1 MMTYWAIVGLS
12 HALLYYRE
20 SRAREL
26 RAAQLETRLVAA
38 QLTTLQQQL
47 HPHFLFNTLHA
58 ISSLMHKDVNAA
70 DRVLIQLSDLLRI
83 TLEHLGQQEVTARCR
98 ARRAVEVPRHRADA
112 VRRSAAWSASTSS
125 PRRWTAWCRACCCS
139 RWSRTPS
146 STAWPGRPGPGTST
160 SGRGA
165 TGTSCVLEVRDDGAG
180 LTEDAL
186 TALQKGIGVSTTRA
200 RLQHLFGADYRFEF
214 HRLAQGLAVVVAL
227 PWRHAGGAAQD
238 AERAGRFV
246 SAHLTGVLN
255 GQSPAAAWPPLSNV
269 LRDPVMKKIKV
280 LVADDEPLARERL
293 TGLLS
298 QEPDIEVV
306 GQARDGE
313 EAITAIH
320 DDSPDLVFLD
330 VQMPQMNGFDVIE
343 AVGTDKMPLVI
354 FVTAYDQHA
363 LKAFQVR
370 ALDYLLKPFDRE
382 RFKDALQRARKQL
395 ERDENGDL
403 GRRLL
408 ALVKDLRRDQPKS
421 DRLVVKSGGRLFF
434 LRTDEIDWVEAAGN
448 YVRLHV
454 GPASHLLRET
464 MNAIEGRLDPE
475 KFFRIHR
482 SRIVNM
488 ERIQELQPW
497 LNGEYAVLLR
507 TGTRLTLSRGY
518 REKLQ
523 DRLGKAI

>member
-1 MMTYWAIVGLS
+1 
-12 HALLYYRE
+12 
-20 SRAREL
+20 
-26 RAAQLETRLVAA
+26 
-38 QLTTLQQQL
+38 
-47 HPHFLFNTLHA
+47 
-58 ISSLMHKDVNAA
+58 
-70 DRVLIQLSDLLRI
+70 
-83 TLEHLGQQEVTARCR
+83 
-98 ARRAVEVPRHRADA
+98 
-112 VRRSAAWSASTSS
+112 
-125 PRRWTAWCRACCCS
+125 
-139 RWSRTPS
+139 
-146 STAWPGRPGPGTST
+146 
-160 SGRGA
+160 
-165 TGTSCVLEVRDDGAG
+165 
-180 LTEDAL
+180 
-186 TALQKGIGVSTTRA
+186 
-200 RLQHLFGADYRFEF
+200 
-214 HRLAQGLAVVVAL
+214 
-227 PWRHAGGAAQD
+227 
-238 AERAGRFV
+238 
-246 SAHLTGVLN
+246 
-255 GQSPAAAWPPLSNV
+255 
-269 LRDPVMKKIKV
+269 MKKIKV

-293 TGLLS
+293 AGLLS
-298 QEPDIEVV
+298 QEPDMEMV

-313 EAITAIH
+313 EAVTAIH

-343 AVGTDKMPLVI
+343 AVGSDKMPLVI

-382 RFKDALQRARKQL
+382 RFKDALGRARKQL
-395 ERDENGDL
+395 EREENGDL

-454 GPASHLLRET
+454 GPGSHLLRET

-523 DRLGKAI
+523 DRLGRAI

>member
-1 MMTYWAIVGLS
+1 
-12 HALLYYRE
+12 
-20 SRAREL
+20 
-26 RAAQLETRLVAA
+26 
-38 QLTTLQQQL
+38 
-47 HPHFLFNTLHA
+47 
-58 ISSLMHKDVNAA
+58 
-70 DRVLIQLSDLLRI
+70 
-83 TLEHLGQQEVTARCR
+83 
-98 ARRAVEVPRHRADA
+98 
-112 VRRSAAWSASTSS
+112 
-125 PRRWTAWCRACCCS
+125 
-139 RWSRTPS
+139 
-146 STAWPGRPGPGTST
+146 
-160 SGRGA
+160 
-165 TGTSCVLEVRDDGAG
+165 
-180 LTEDAL
+180 
-186 TALQKGIGVSTTRA
+186 
-200 RLQHLFGADYRFEF
+200 
-214 HRLAQGLAVVVAL
+214 
-227 PWRHAGGAAQD
+227 
-238 AERAGRFV
+238 
-246 SAHLTGVLN
+246 
-255 GQSPAAAWPPLSNV
+255 
-269 LRDPVMKKIKV
+269 MKKIKV

-293 TGLLS
+293 SGLLS
-298 QEPDIEVV
+298 QEPDIEMV

-313 EAITAIH
+313 EAVTAIH

-330 VQMPQMNGFDVIE
+330 VQMPQMNGFDVID
-343 AVGTDKMPLVI
+343 AVGSDKMPLVI

-382 RFKDALQRARKQL
+382 RFKDALGRARKQL

-403 GRRLL
+403 GKRLL

-454 GPASHLLRET
+454 GPGSHLLRET

-523 DRLGKAI
+523 DRLGRAI

>member
-1 MMTYWAIVGLS
+1 
-12 HALLYYRE
+12 
-20 SRAREL
+20 
-26 RAAQLETRLVAA
+26 
-38 QLTTLQQQL
+38 
-47 HPHFLFNTLHA
+47 
-58 ISSLMHKDVNAA
+58 
-70 DRVLIQLSDLLRI
+70 
-83 TLEHLGQQEVTARCR
+83 
-98 ARRAVEVPRHRADA
+98 
-112 VRRSAAWSASTSS
+112 
-125 PRRWTAWCRACCCS
+125 
-139 RWSRTPS
+139 
-146 STAWPGRPGPGTST
+146 
-160 SGRGA
+160 
-165 TGTSCVLEVRDDGAG
+165 
-180 LTEDAL
+180 
-186 TALQKGIGVSTTRA
+186 
-200 RLQHLFGADYRFEF
+200 
-214 HRLAQGLAVVVAL
+214 
-227 PWRHAGGAAQD
+227 
-238 AERAGRFV
+238 
-246 SAHLTGVLN
+246 
-255 GQSPAAAWPPLSNV
+255 
-269 LRDPVMKKIKV
+269 MKKIKV

-293 TGLLS
+293 SGLLS
-298 QEPDIEVV
+298 QESDIEVV

-313 EAITAIH
+313 EAVTAIH

-330 VQMPQMNGFDVIE
+330 VQMPQMSGFDVIE
-343 AVGTDKMPLVI
+343 AVGSDKMPLVI

-382 RFKDALQRARKQL
+382 RFKDALGRARKQL
-395 ERDENGDL
+395 EREENGDL
-403 GRRLL
+403 GKRLL

-454 GPASHLLRET
+454 GPGSHLLRET

-523 DRLGKAI
+523 DRLGRAI

>member
-1 MMTYWAIVGLS
+1 
-12 HALLYYRE
+12 
-20 SRAREL
+20 
-26 RAAQLETRLVAA
+26 
-38 QLTTLQQQL
+38 
-47 HPHFLFNTLHA
+47 
-58 ISSLMHKDVNAA
+58 
-70 DRVLIQLSDLLRI
+70 
-83 TLEHLGQQEVTARCR
+83 
-98 ARRAVEVPRHRADA
+98 
-112 VRRSAAWSASTSS
+112 
-125 PRRWTAWCRACCCS
+125 
-139 RWSRTPS
+139 
-146 STAWPGRPGPGTST
+146 
-160 SGRGA
+160 
-165 TGTSCVLEVRDDGAG
+165 
-180 LTEDAL
+180 
-186 TALQKGIGVSTTRA
+186 
-200 RLQHLFGADYRFEF
+200 
-214 HRLAQGLAVVVAL
+214 
-227 PWRHAGGAAQD
+227 
-238 AERAGRFV
+238 
-246 SAHLTGVLN
+246 
-255 GQSPAAAWPPLSNV
+255 
-269 LRDPVMKKIKV
+269 MKKIKV

-320 DDSPDLVFLD
+320 DDTPDLVFLD

-395 ERDENGDL
+395 EREENGDL

-454 GPASHLLRET
+454 GPGSHLLRET

-523 DRLGKAI
+523 DRLGKSI

>member
-1 MMTYWAIVGLS
+1 
-12 HALLYYRE
+12 
-20 SRAREL
+20 
-26 RAAQLETRLVAA
+26 
-38 QLTTLQQQL
+38 
-47 HPHFLFNTLHA
+47 
-58 ISSLMHKDVNAA
+58 
-70 DRVLIQLSDLLRI
+70 
-83 TLEHLGQQEVTARCR
+83 
-98 ARRAVEVPRHRADA
+98 
-112 VRRSAAWSASTSS
+112 
-125 PRRWTAWCRACCCS
+125 
-139 RWSRTPS
+139 
-146 STAWPGRPGPGTST
+146 
-160 SGRGA
+160 
-165 TGTSCVLEVRDDGAG
+165 
-180 LTEDAL
+180 
-186 TALQKGIGVSTTRA
+186 
-200 RLQHLFGADYRFEF
+200 
-214 HRLAQGLAVVVAL
+214 
-227 PWRHAGGAAQD
+227 
-238 AERAGRFV
+238 
-246 SAHLTGVLN
+246 
-255 GQSPAAAWPPLSNV
+255 
-269 LRDPVMKKIKV
+269 MKKIKV

-293 TGLLS
+293 ASLLS
-298 QEPDIEVV
+298 QEADIEVV

-320 DDSPDLVFLD
+320 DDTPDLVFLD

-382 RFKDALQRARKQL
+382 RFRDALGRARKQL
-395 ERDENGDL
+395 DRDENGDL

-434 LRTDEIDWVEAAGN
+434 LRADEIDWVEAAGN

-523 DRLGKAI
+523 DRLGRAM

>member
-1 MMTYWAIVGLS
+1 MT
-12 HALLYYRE
+12 
-20 SRAREL
+20 
-26 RAAQLETRLVAA
+26 
-38 QLTTLQQQL
+38 
-47 HPHFLFNTLHA
+47 
-58 ISSLMHKDVNAA
+58 
-70 DRVLIQLSDLLRI
+70 
-83 TLEHLGQQEVTARCR
+83 
-98 ARRAVEVPRHRADA
+98 
-112 VRRSAAWSASTSS
+112 
-125 PRRWTAWCRACCCS
+125 
-139 RWSRTPS
+139 
-146 STAWPGRPGPGTST
+146 
-160 SGRGA
+160 
-165 TGTSCVLEVRDDGAG
+165 
-180 LTEDAL
+180 
-186 TALQKGIGVSTTRA
+186 
-200 RLQHLFGADYRFEF
+200 
-214 HRLAQGLAVVVAL
+214 
-227 PWRHAGGAAQD
+227 
-238 AERAGRFV
+238 
-246 SAHLTGVLN
+246 
-255 GQSPAAAWPPLSNV
+255 
-269 LRDPVMKKIKV
+269 KIRV

-320 DDSPDLVFLD
+320 DDTPDLVFLD
-330 VQMPQMNGFDVIE
+330 VQMPQMNGFEVIE

-395 ERDENGDL
+395 EREENGDL

-454 GPASHLLRET
+454 GPGSHLLRET

-523 DRLGKAI
+523 DRLGRSI